1 MNLFKRLF
9 GITSTES
16 AVPAPQQ
23 QMLPPVTSTASAVT
37 STESAVPA
45 PQQQMLPPV
54 TSTASAVTSTASA
67 VPAPQQQMLPP
78 GWEIIMDGATPN
90 YFHAGMGKLQT
101 KFPQPER
108 DPEPKRELP
117 AGWRK
122 EEMHNGWDK
131 WVEYVNTLDPRA
143 KRERSFPTEPA
154 QRPLSP
160 LFEQFTVGE
169 KIMYRHRSNK
179 DVTADFQPASDAQ
192 IAKMW
197 EDSTRY
203 ESDQSRGGK
212 RKQSKR
218 KQSKRKQSKQSKRKQ
233 SKKSH

>member
-1 MNLFKRLF
+1 MSFFNRVF
-9 GITSTES
+9 GINR
-16 AVPAPQQ
+16 AAP
-23 QMLPPVTSTASAVT
+23 
-37 STESAVPA
+37 
-45 PQQQMLPPV
+45 
-54 TSTASAVTSTASA
+54 ASA
-67 VPAPQQQMLPP
+67 VPAPASLPP

-101 KFPQPER
+101 EFPQPER

-122 EEMHNGWDK
+122 EEMHNDWEK

-143 KRERSFPTEPA
+143 RRERSFPTEPA

-160 LFEQFTVGE
+160 LFEQFTVGR
-169 KIMYRHRSNK
+169 KIMYRSRSDKNF
-179 DVTADFQPASDAQ
+179 VTADFQPASDAQ

-197 EDSTRY
+197 EEHSRP
-203 ESDQSRGGK
+203 EGGQWRGGK
-212 RKQSKR
+212 RKH
-218 KQSKRKQSKQSKRKQ
+218 SKRKQ